1 MRSRLVINCD
11 NKRIQEHMAI
21 VGTAIA
27 KLNAMDF
34 TVDRVEIDGY
44 QRPNIRVN
52 YDNRCRQEQEHG
64 KAVRYGSSNDDK
76 GNYEWWQIQVNNCR
90 VTWESR

>member
-34 TVDRVEIDGY
+34 TVDHVEIDGY
-44 QRPNIRVN
+44 QRPVS
-52 YDNRCRQEQEHG
+52 G
-64 KAVRYGSSNDDK
+64 LTMTTAAVRNRSMVK
-76 GNYEWWQIQVNNCR
+76 PFAMVA
-90 VTWESR
+90 VTTIKVITNGGRFR